1 MSKNS
6 LDKFELYYEELEKK
20 KVAKAKVKID
30 PKPSKPKTTLKMRLE
45 SAKKVVRSRFD
56 NVLNKFKKQPK
67 KAKKISKSAAAL
79 AKKEQREQQKRAIL
93 GIGLLLVIV
102 SIIYSTTV
110 VREFV
115 NSTASLVALAPQ
127 VIFAVIIL
135 VKAFSKIYK

>member
-1 MSKNS
+1 MRVESV
-6 LDKFELYYEELEKK
+6 KK
-20 KVAKAKVKID
+20 
-30 PKPSKPKTTLKMRLE
+30 T
-45 SAKKVVRSRFD
+45 VRSRFD
-56 NVLNKFKKQPK
+56 NMLSKFKKQPK

>member
-30 PKPSKPKTTLKMRLE
+30 PKLSKPKTTFKMRVE
-45 SAKKVVRSRFD
+45 SVKKTVRSRFD
-56 NVLNKFKKQPK
+56 NMLSKFKKQPK